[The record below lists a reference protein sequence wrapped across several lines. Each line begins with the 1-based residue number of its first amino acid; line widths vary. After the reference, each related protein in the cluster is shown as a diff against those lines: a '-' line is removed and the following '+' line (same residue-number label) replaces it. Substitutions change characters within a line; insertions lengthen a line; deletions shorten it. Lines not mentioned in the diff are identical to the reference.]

1 MIGLTHDDY
10 QRYSRH
16 IIMPEVGVEGQ
27 TKLKNAKVLVV
38 GTGGLG
44 SPIAMYLAAA
54 GVGTIGLVDFDVVDE
69 SNLQRQII
77 HSTDFVGKPKIE
89 SAASR
94 LKGINPDIHILTYND
109 SLRSDNAMQIME
121 GYDIVCDGTDNY
133 QTRYLVNDACV
144 LLGIPNVYGSI
155 FQFEGQVSVFDAKRG
170 PCYRCLYES
179 PPPPGLVPSCAEGG
193 VFGVLPGTIGTMQA
207 TEIIKLILGV
217 GDPLI
222 GRLILYDALD
232 LSFREL
238 KLRKNPECKVCGE
251 NPEITELI
259 DYDAFCGVSAS
270 DTELVE
276 TITVEELAQLKR
288 EGVQHVLIDVRNP
301 NELDIGRIEGSILIP
316 ERVVED
322 KISDYEIGKDDL
334 VILQCKTGIRSAR
347 ALVKLKKMGYSNV
360 KNLQGGINAWARRI
374 DPSIPIY

>member
-1 MIGLTHDDY
+1 MIELTHDDY

-94 LKGINPDIHILTYND
+94 LKGINPDIHVVTYND

-207 TEIIKLILGV
+207 TEIIKLILGI

-238 KLRKNPECKVCGE
+238 KLRKNPECKVCSE

-270 DTELVE
+270 DAELVE
-276 TITVEELAQLKR
+276 TITVEELALLKR
-288 EGVQHVLIDVRNP
+288 EGTQHVLIDVRNP

-316 ERVVED
+316 ERVIEEKV
-322 KISDYEIGKDDL
+322 SDYEIGKDDL